1 MPESRHAVQRPT
13 LSRVRFVVLSAFALV
28 AFAGVAACAS
38 SGGGSGGPRTD
49 RDLISSE
56 ELRALPPMNALQ
68 AVRRLRGR
76 WLQQRNAGAP
86 SVHVDG
92 RFTGQLGVLEQYEI
106 SEVQELR
113 FRPAR
118 EATTLYGTNYPA
130 GVIEITTRRG

>member
-1 MPESRHAVQRPT
+1 MSDSRYAIRHPA
-13 LSRVRFVVLSAFALV
+13 LKRVRFAVLSAFALV
-28 AFAGVAACAS
+28 ALAGAAACAS
-38 SGGGSGGPRTD
+38 SGGSSGGPRTD

-56 ELRALPPMNALQ
+56 ELRGLPPMNALQ

-106 SEVQELR
+106 GEVQELR